1 MKLPTT
7 APATPE
13 LLLAIYLNDH
23 HAAAVGLIELAR
35 RSRSSNTEPPLS
47 VDLDRFIAE
56 LVEDRRSLE
65 QVMSALGVSRSG
77 WKSTAAFLAEKAGRA
92 KLNGQLTGYS
102 PLSRVV
108 ELEGLAV
115 GLAAKRGLWQAL
127 QQLAQHTPALSGI
140 DFDELIAR
148 ADRQAKVLEF
158 HRLAATETALP

>member
-7 APATPE
+7 APATPHA
-13 LLLAIYLNDH
+13 LLAIYLNDH
-23 HAAAVGLIELAR
+23 HAAAVGGLELAR

-47 VDLDRFIAE
+47 ADLDRLIAE
-56 LVEDRRSLE
+56 LVEDRRTLE
-65 QVMSALGVSRSG
+65 QIMGLLQVPRSG

-102 PLSRVV
+102 PLSRVI

-115 GLAAKRGLWQAL
+115 GVASKRNLWQSLA
-127 QQLAQHTPALSGI
+127 QLAQHTPELASI
-140 DFDELIAR
+140 DFDELMAR

-158 HRLAATETALP
+158 HRLAATEAALP

>member
-7 APATPE
+7 APATPDA
-13 LLLAIYLNDH
+13 LLAIYLNDH
-23 HAAAVGLIELAR
+23 HAASVGGLELAR

-47 VDLDRFIAE
+47 VDLDRLIAE
-56 LVEDRRSLE
+56 LVEDRRTLE
-65 QVMSALGVSRSG
+65 EVMGLLQAPRSG

-102 PLSRVV
+102 PLSRVI

-115 GLAAKRGLWQAL
+115 AVASKRNLWQGLA
-127 QQLAQHTPALSGI
+127 QLAQHTPQLAAI
-140 DFDELIAR
+140 DFDELLAR

-158 HRLAATETALP
+158 HRLAATEAALP

>member
-13 LLLAIYLNDH
+13 LLLGIYLNDH
-23 HAAAVGLIELAR
+23 HAAAVGVIELAR
-35 RSRSSNTEPPLS
+35 RCRSSNTEPPLS
-47 VDLDRFIAE
+47 VDLDRLIAE

-65 QVMSALGVSRSG
+65 QVMAATGVSRSG

-92 KLNGQLTGYS
+92 KLNGQLKGYS

-108 ELEGLAV
+108 ELEGIAIGV
-115 GLAAKRGLWQAL
+115 TSKHNLWQAL
-127 QQLAQHTPALSGI
+127 QQLAQHTPALSDI

-148 ADRQAKVLEF
+148 AQRQAKVLEF
-158 HRLAATETALP
+158 HRLAATEAALP